1 MIMWHRKQTDARKLF
16 DVPATKVGEFRL
28 LFKTDGP
35 SSELQ
40 ARFDAEVRLLREG
53 RRMYERGYLRNWRE
67 SGGTYQADAVPNG
80 EMEASATVRTRMGKI
95 AGMACTCTP
104 GEALRCVHICA
115 VCFRLFY
122 RERYCSALHRKTI
135 VPYEASGMVNR
146 YLGNRLGTY
155 IRDEET
161 AYETAI
167 GLEHIIGVDDER
179 QYERWLEGTHFI
191 HSMGNCLPSVEET
204 TDMDTDHWPDP
215 DAPDL
220 TADLPHGW
228 FTLLEGMYGKCQD
241 KEKMARLYALY
252 IARGELPEDARY
264 VDRLRWMLSTVKL
277 NDGNAELLQA
287 TLRQLMAKPR
297 VKYSYD
303 IDGPHPN
310 NAYECLLREYG
321 TQEAIDDYCGII
333 EKSTDEFTHA

>member
-1 MIMWHRKQTDARKLF
+1 
-16 DVPATKVGEFRL
+16 
-28 LFKTDGP
+28 
-35 SSELQ
+35 
-40 ARFDAEVRLLREG
+40 
-53 RRMYERGYLRNWRE
+53 
-67 SGGTYQADAVPNG
+67 
-80 EMEASATVRTRMGKI
+80 MGKI

-104 GEALRCVHICA
+104 GEALRCVPICA

-135 VPYEASGMVNR
+135 VPYETSGMVNR

-228 FTLLEGMYGKCQD
+228 FTLPEGMYGKCQD
-241 KEKMARLYALY
+241 
-252 IARGELPEDARY
+252 
-264 VDRLRWMLSTVKL
+264 LSL
-277 NDGNAELLQA
+277 
-287 TLRQLMAKPR
+287 
-297 VKYSYD
+297 
-303 IDGPHPN
+303 IH
-310 NAYECLLREYG
+310 
-321 TQEAIDDYCGII
+321 I
-333 EKSTDEFTHA
+333 